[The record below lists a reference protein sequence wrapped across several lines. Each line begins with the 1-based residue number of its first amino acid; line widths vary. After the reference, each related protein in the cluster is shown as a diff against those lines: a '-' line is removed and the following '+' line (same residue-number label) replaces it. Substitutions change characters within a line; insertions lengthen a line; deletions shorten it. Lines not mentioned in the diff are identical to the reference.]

1 MSAINSM
8 SKITASYVNTTDE
21 QVKSLDEIA
30 SSSEKEFNPMFMWM
44 YEAWKQKI
52 LLSDGLDENDKIEW

>member
-8 SKITASYVNTTDE
+8 SELTASDVNTTDE

-30 SSSEKEFNPMFMWM
+30 SSSEKEFNLMFMLM
-44 YEAWKQKI
+44 YEEWKQKI